1 MERALV
7 VKKTIR
13 SNYSKRFG
21 IFS

>member
-21 IFS
+21 VFS